1 MSFIFQLWNQ
11 LVILDVVSH
20 LSLVLVWRWDRF
32 SKSDDK
38 LLRSDRVLLV
48 VGDEGVQGV
57 EKDLLNQEVAHAPVS
72 LLSVFD
78 GDVINFALP
87 EKREAVGSHKRLA
100 RPDEKG
106 AVPQVGVFP

>member
-1 MSFIFQLWNQ
+1 MLRIFLIFKVASITLRLSAFICQLWNQ
-11 LVILDVVSH
+11 LVIFEVVSH

-78 GDVINFALP
+78 WNVINFALP
-87 EKREAVGSHKRLA
+87 EK
-100 RPDEKG
+100 
-106 AVPQVGVFP
+106 

>member
-1 MSFIFQLWNQ
+1 MESTSNFGGCISN
-11 LVILDVVSH
+11 

-57 EKDLLNQEVAHAPVS
+57 KKDLLNEEVAHAPVS

-78 GDVINFALP
+78 WDVINFALP
-87 EKREAVGSHKRLA
+87 EKGEAVGSHERLA